1 MSRPNR
7 ARRPVNLTLSDEA
20 RAALRALAAGPP
32 RQDMSRVVERLLL
45 DAVGRTGPEV
55 GK

>member
-20 RAALRALAAGPP
+20 RSALAQLAKGPP

-45 DAVGRTGPEV
+45 DAVGKGTAGQ
-55 GK
+55 